1 MATNIWAIG
10 VMLLCN
16 VFISISQLLWKAGSE
31 NLSLKITDLIT
42 NTPLMIGI
50 VLFGIAGIL
59 MILALKGGDA
69 SVIYPLISINYVIVA
84 FMSKYFFNEP
94 LTMYKMIGISII
106 IIGVIFITSQRN
118 VSLDHLPIKV
128 SG

>member
-1 MATNIWAIG
+1 MATKIWAIG

-16 VFISISQLLWKAGSE
+16 IFISASQLLWKAGSE
-31 NLSLKITDLIT
+31 NLSLKITDLIS
-42 NTPLMIGI
+42 NIPLMIGI

-84 FMSKYFFNEP
+84 FFSNYFFNEP

-106 IIGVIFITSQRN
+106 IVGVIFITSQRN
-118 VSLDHLPIKV
+118 VSLNPSPLEV